1 MRQNSSSRNQLV
13 VKYGIQ
19 RDGPWIFSIYIPFS
33 MGERIPEFLLKQ
45 GEGEMLK
52 YVKLMR

>member
-1 MRQNSSSRNQLV
+1 MEYS
-13 VKYGIQ
+13 GM
-19 RDGPWIFSIYIPFS
+19 DGPWIFSIYIPFS

-52 YVKLMR
+52 CVKLMQ